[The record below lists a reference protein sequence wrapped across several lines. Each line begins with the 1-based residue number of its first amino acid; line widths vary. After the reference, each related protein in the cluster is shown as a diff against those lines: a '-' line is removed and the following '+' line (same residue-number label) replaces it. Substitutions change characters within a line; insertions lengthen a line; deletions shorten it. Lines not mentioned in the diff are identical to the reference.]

1 MVVRHFI
8 LAVGLSLLTLVVQAQ
23 WVEVIH
29 EFTEWKVADDMAVTD
44 SGYVYICGNE
54 NNFPFIV
61 KLDSNGQVIWDKAYT
76 DYYEPNSYFGY
87 TRITALP
94 DGGAVVAGSANYSDD
109 TYLVQR
115 IDANGNRLWQTR
127 NLTGFMV
134 NLNRDGNMLLVDNNR
149 VILLSLDYSG
159 TWISA
164 LNLANGEIIEE
175 KTLTSPS
182 LYLDFTA
189 PYINNEWVLASSR
202 DKVVYLSPSLE
213 IREQQLNNRLH
224 RMITATDNGY
234 IGFDTIH
241 IDPNGTFYSP
251 YIEPIIV
258 YYDTNWEE
266 QVVHN
271 FWPDTL
277 THAPDTLDMGFN
289 SIVPLKNQGLLGI
302 GTLRKGTQERI
313 GYFAQINPDNASI
326 VKDTLVHQI
335 DAVRF
340 LEANSGTAFA
350 VGQIYSQSRLG
361 VRVFK
366 IHPETISFNTVFTAT
381 EDLIQTESVWRVYP
395 NPTSN
400 NFTLESEEQL
410 DWIKIYDL
418 TGKLIYTNNA
428 PQFSNEIPLDQA
440 GVYIVQVGGKNSI
453 SIQKMVRL

>member
-1 MVVRHFI
+1 M
-8 LAVGLSLLTLVVQAQ
+8 
-23 WVEVIH
+23 
-29 EFTEWKVADDMAVTD
+29 
-44 SGYVYICGNE
+44 
-54 NNFPFIV
+54 
-61 KLDSNGQVIWDKAYT
+61 
-76 DYYEPNSYFGY
+76 
-87 TRITALP
+87 
-94 DGGAVVAGSANYSDD
+94 AGSANYSDD

-127 NLTGFMV
+127 NLTGYTV
-134 NLNRDGNMLLVDNNR
+134 GLKRDDNTILIHQNNVYLINYNDDDIWVSVLDLQSGDLIQDQKFSDEWCFFGEAIPFINNR
-149 VILLSLDYSG
+149 WVI
-159 TWISA
+159 
-164 LNLANGEIIEE
+164 ANPNQEVI
-175 KTLTSPS
+175 
-182 LYLDFTA
+182 YLDPELNIEKKST
-189 PYINNEWVLASSR
+189 NNHLRKIA
-202 DKVVYLSPSLE
+202 
-213 IREQQLNNRLH
+213 
-224 RMITATDNGY
+224 TATDNGY

-266 QVVHN
+266 QAVHN

-440 GVYIVQVGGKNSI
+440 GVYIVQVANQNRYG
-453 SIQKMVRL
+453 IQKIVRW